1 MSLIKAADVPKHLA
15 ERLQSRRIA
24 ARLSGGNPK
33 HPIPNKPLAPVET
46 VATELPNSPTV
57 I

>member
-15 ERLQSRRIA
+15 ERLRSRRIA

-33 HPIPNKPLAPVET
+33 SPVFNKPLAPIET
-46 VATELPNSPTV
+46 PATELPNSPAV